1 MARRAGLAT
10 FNDMTGAGSSATD
23 KASPYAWYVLSI
35 LVIVYM
41 FNFIDRQILAILAND
56 IKKDLGISD
65 AHLGFL
71 YGTAFGVF
79 YALFGIPLGK
89 LADSWNRTRLLS
101 AGLAIWSAMTAL
113 SGFAKDGMQLTM
125 ARFGVGVGEASASP
139 SAYSLISDW
148 FPKKQRATALS
159 IYASGLYIGGG
170 LSLLLGNWALGVW
183 NTAYP
188 GGGPLGLV
196 GWQAAFLA
204 VGVPGL
210 LLALWVATLREPA
223 RGVFEGL
230 ATAPSD
236 HPFKA
241 FFDELLAV
249 IPPLT
254 LIGAARR
261 GFRALLTNIGF
272 AVLVATIAYG
282 LIIFTGGSATSW
294 LQFGAIGTGV
304 YAVFSWASSL
314 RYTDKPSFT
323 LMWGTTAFLA
333 TAVGYGLLAFTAY
346 SVSFWAAP
354 YAESVLGATKTEAAL
369 WVGAPGAVA
378 GFLGVIIGGWMADY
392 FQARNPAGRLL
403 VALFGALAPI
413 PFFIICFTTQ
423 SAPLF
428 YVMHFIVGVCASS
441 ALGACAATT
450 QDLVLPRMRGVAT
463 ATFFVATTLVGLG
476 LGPYMAGYIA
486 TVSGDRA
493 VGMLSLL
500 AVAPIAVGLLIYA
513 YLTVPAATA
522 TVAERARAAGEKI

>member
-1 MARRAGLAT
+1 LANADGAKSGL
-10 FNDMTGAGSSATD
+10 SALPEEEQ

-35 LVIVYM
+35 LVVVYM

-101 AGLAIWSAMTAL
+101 LGLAIWSGMTAL
-113 SGFAKDGMQLTM
+113 SGFAKDGAQLTL

-170 LSLLLGNWALGVW
+170 LSLLIGSYIVGAW
-183 NTAYP
+183 NSAYP
-188 GGGPLGLV
+188 GGGPMGLV

-204 VGVPGL
+204 VGLPGI
-210 LLALWVATLREPA
+210 LLAIWVATLREPP

-230 ATAPSD
+230 ETAQAER
-236 HPFKA
+236 PFKA
-241 FFDELLAV
+241 FFDELVAV

-261 GFRALLTNIGF
+261 GPKALATNF
-272 AVLVATIAYG
+272 AVAAIIAAIAYG
-282 LIIFTGGSATSW
+282 LIVYTGGSTTSW
-294 LQFGAIGTGV
+294 LQFGAIGTGA

-314 RYTDKPSFT
+314 RERDKPTFA
-323 LMWGTTAFLA
+323 LMWGTPAFLTTA
-333 TAVGYGLLAFTAY
+333 TGYGFIAFVAY
-346 SVSFWAAP
+346 AVSFWSAP
-354 YAESVLGATKTEAAL
+354 YAESVLGATKAEAAL
-369 WVGAPGAVA
+369 WVGAPGALS

-392 FQARNPAGRLL
+392 FRARNPAGRLI
-403 VALFGALAPI
+403 VALFGVIAPV
-413 PFFIICFTTQ
+413 PFHIICFTTE
-423 SAPLF
+423 SPTMF
-428 YVMHFIVGVCASS
+428 YVMNFIIGTFSAS

-450 QDLVLPRMRGVAT
+450 QDLVLPHMRGVAT
-463 ATFFVATTLVGLG
+463 ATFFVATTLIGLA
-476 LGPYMAGYIA
+476 LGPYLAGYIA
-486 TVSGDRA
+486 TITADRST
-493 VGMLSLL
+493 GMLALL
-500 AVAPIAVGLLIYA
+500 AVTPIAVVLFMHA
-513 YLTVPAATA
+513 YKTVPGATA
-522 TVAERARAAGEKI
+522 SVADRARAAGEAI